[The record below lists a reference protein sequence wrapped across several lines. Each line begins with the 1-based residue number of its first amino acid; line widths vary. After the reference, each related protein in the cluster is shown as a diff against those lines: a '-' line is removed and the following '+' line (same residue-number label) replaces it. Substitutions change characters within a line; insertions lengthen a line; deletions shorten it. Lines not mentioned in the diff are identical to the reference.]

1 MKCRFCLIILVM
13 GLLVGCGSQPGAAAI
28 PSPLPPA
35 TITPLPTLTFTPTLE
50 LVVSA
55 PEAAIAPEPTPTPE
69 PAVPAPT
76 LFDTSWADRSIY
88 TANLIP
94 EEQSVLNGLPAATV
108 YHLDLTIDESLTSVS
123 GRAEILY
130 TNRTNLP
137 LSHLYLR
144 LFPNLVHGY
153 SAVSHVKIDGVD
165 AAATLELN
173 NTALNIML
181 KPPILP
187 GQQAVLSLEFI
198 TSVPTTSEGNYG
210 ALSFQEGVLALAHF
224 YPVIPT
230 LNDNGWNILV
240 ANEFGDLTANEAS
253 FYLVRFTAPANLVL
267 VTTGVTTERHL
278 TGNQQIVTIVA
289 GPARDFYAIAS
300 ERFAVVSGTVG
311 GSTIY
316 SYSPLEYQSRA
327 AEMLDYALYAVEL
340 YGRMF
345 GPYPYT
351 ELDIASAVIEETGLE
366 YPGIFVNSMAL
377 YTPEQEYVS
386 PDSYFLEST
395 TVHETTHQWF
405 YNVVGNDQ
413 VAEAWLDEAM
423 AQYLTYAYFLDRY
436 GAADAQWFFDTFD
449 RRWGRGSNYADVPMG
464 LTTND
469 YPGLLYSA
477 IIYGRGPLFLVT
489 LQDLMGPEQFTVFLQ
504 AYYNRFKWGVVTTED
519 FRALAEEHCACDL
532 TTLFETWVYPR

>member
-1 MKCRFCLIILVM
+1 MTCRFCLIILVM
-13 GLLVGCGSQPGAAAI
+13 GLLMGCGSQPGAAAI
-28 PSPLPPA
+28 SSPLPPA
-35 TITPLPTLTFTPTLE
+35 TITPLPTLTATPIPA
-50 LVVSA
+50 LVISA
-55 PEAAIAPEPTPTPE
+55 PEVEITPEPTPTPE

-76 LFDTSWADRSIY
+76 LFDTAWEDRSVY
-88 TANLIP
+88 AANLIP
-94 EEQSVLNGLPAATV
+94 EEQSVLNELPGATV
-108 YHLDLTIDESLTSVS
+108 YHLDLTIDESLTRVS

-130 TNRTNLP
+130 TNRTSLP
-137 LSHLYLR
+137 LSHLYMR
-144 LFPNLVHGY
+144 LFPNLVRGY
-153 SAVSHVKIDGVD
+153 SAVSNIKVDGVD

-173 NTALNIML
+173 NTALNIIL
-181 KPPILP
+181 KPPLLP

-230 LNDNGWNILV
+230 VNDNSWNILV

-253 FYLVRFTAPANLVL
+253 FYLVQLTAPANLIL
-267 VTTGVTTERHL
+267 VTTGVTTEQQL
-278 TGNQQIVTIVA
+278 TGTQQIVTIVA

-300 ERFAVVSGTVG
+300 ERFTVVSGTVG
-311 GSTIY
+311 GSIIH
-316 SYSPLEYQSRA
+316 SYSPPEYQARA
-327 AEMLDYALYAVEL
+327 AEMLDYALYAVDL
-340 YGRMF
+340 YGKMF

-366 YPGIFVNSMAL
+366 YPGLFVNSMAL

-386 PDSYFLEST
+386 PDSYFMEST
-395 TVHETTHQWF
+395 TVHEAAHQWF

-413 VAEAWLDEAM
+413 VGEAWLDEAM
-423 AQYLTYAYFLDRY
+423 AQYLTYVYFVDRY
-436 GAADAQWFFDTFD
+436 GATDAQWFFDTFD

-477 IIYGRGPLFLVT
+477 IIYGRGPLFLIT
-489 LQDLMGPEQFTVFLQ
+489 LQDLMGTEQFTAFLQ
-504 AYYNRFKWGVVTTED
+504 AYYNQFKWDVATTHD
-519 FRALAEEHCACDL
+519 FRALAEEYCACDL